1 MGEKEIAGGDGPK
14 SDPRAGGG
22 QGPGGQGPGGQGGP
36 GQGGD
41 GGKGGGFVDPMPPR
55 PQAQKI
61 ITGPKKDTKARRIP
75 VPGRGSSGGIKGD
88 G

>member
-14 SDPRAGGG
+14 PDPRAGGGG

-36 GQGGD
+36 GGGD